1 MSIGTLIFDLPIQT
15 KNIVRSI
22 EKTNKK
28 IVNKTNSLV
37 FNETCLKE
45 KILPTYTN
53 IRTHDPAAREE
64 TITVKY
70 RYELIQR
77 QIKLINC
84 ELEKLKAEITENY
97 RKLSQDITNEQ
108 RHRNIL
114 DELHRLRDAHNNSV
128 KLRTLRKLNRL
139 YRGDICLPQYTDGYI
154 NLSSHSLDEK
164 QTELLNLGMNCH
176 VISKF
181 NKTKKKME
189 LELLY
194 ESLLKLKNENKIE
207 INPNMKEQLRA
218 EATKQRGTSKSS
230 ILTPA
235 LRQAAKNLRDND
247 QIVIRKA
254 DKSNLFVILNKTE
267 YLSKIND
274 ILSDDSKFCRIAR
287 DPTEQ
292 LQRKA
297 NKLIS
302 TANSVVGSKKLTPI
316 VGSYSPGYIY
326 GNVKNH
332 KEGNP
337 LRPIIS
343 QVTSPIYKT
352 AKELDT
358 IIKPYIP
365 KQFSVKSRDDFLEIL
380 RAARPSGLLASL
392 DVTSLFTNV
401 PTEETL
407 EIIAKHV
414 YSHPTLPAPQIP
426 KKILLDLLRLCTS
439 ESPFRTPDNKIYRQT
454 NGVAMG
460 SPLGPTFAEY
470 YMCEIENQVLSE
482 ELIKPELYCR
492 YVDDIFVV
500 VRDEVQLRN
509 LRMALEM
516 NSDLK
521 FTSELGQNRT
531 LPFLDILVQAENN
544 SFVTKVYRKPTD
556 VGRVLNAASEC
567 PERYKRSTIRALIQ
581 RAFKTCSSENDL
593 NTELRNCKRILVNNG
608 FANKTIDLEISKLRF
623 NQNRVNNESETDAN
637 VTTIYYEN
645 QMTSGYKADERI
657 VQSIV
662 HNNIVNRT
670 NHKIKL
676 LIYYKNKKIQ
686 NLVMNN
692 NPCKKTGVFQETN
705 VVYKFSCSREGCRL
719 LPNMDYIGLTTTTLS
734 RRLTC
739 HLQSGGPRNHLRE
752 AHNEAIT
759 RTVLEECT
767 SVVMRCP
774 DANRLAIAEALIIKD
789 RTPAINLQTTGFVRT
804 LRLFSE

>member
-1 MSIGTLIFDLPIQT
+1 
-15 KNIVRSI
+15 
-22 EKTNKK
+22 
-28 IVNKTNSLV
+28 
-37 FNETCLKE
+37 
-45 KILPTYTN
+45 
-53 IRTHDPAAREE
+53 
-64 TITVKY
+64 
-70 RYELIQR
+70 
-77 QIKLINC
+77 
-84 ELEKLKAEITENY
+84 
-97 RKLSQDITNEQ
+97 
-108 RHRNIL
+108 
-114 DELHRLRDAHNNSV
+114 
-128 KLRTLRKLNRL
+128 
-139 YRGDICLPQYTDGYI
+139 
-154 NLSSHSLDEK
+154 
-164 QTELLNLGMNCH
+164 
-176 VISKF
+176 
-181 NKTKKKME
+181 ME

-207 INPNMKEQLRA
+207 INPNLKDQLRA
-218 EATKQRGTSKSS
+218 EATKQRGTSASS

-235 LRQAAKNLRDND
+235 LREAAKNLRDND

-254 DKSNLFVILNKTE
+254 DKSNLFVILDKTE

-274 ILSDDSKFCRIAR
+274 ILSDDSKFCRITR

-302 TANSVVGSKKLTPI
+302 TANSVVGSRKLTPI
-316 VGSYSPGYIY
+316 VGSYSPGYLY

-407 EIIAKHV
+407 EIIGKHV
-414 YSHPTLPAPQIP
+414 YSHPTLPAPSIP

-470 YMCEIENQVLSE
+470 YMCEIENRVLSD
-482 ELIKPELYCR
+482 ELNKPELYCR

-500 VRDEVQLRN
+500 VRDEEQLMN
-509 LRMALEM
+509 LRMAFEM

-521 FTSELGQNRT
+521 FTYELGQNRT
-531 LPFLDILVQAENN
+531 LPFLDILVQAKNN
-544 SFVTKVYRKPTD
+544 SYVTKVYRKPTD
-556 VGRVLNAASEC
+556 VGRVLNADSEC

-593 NTELRNCKRILVNNG
+593 NMELRNCKRILVNNG
-608 FANKTIDLEISKLRF
+608 FTNRTIDTEISKLRMY
-623 NQNRVNNESETDAN
+623 QNRLNHEPETDAN

-657 VQSIV
+657 LHSIV
-662 HNNIVNRT
+662 HNNIVNVT
-670 NHKIKL
+670 NNKIKL

-705 VVYKFSCSREGCRL
+705 VVYKFSCNREGCRL

-739 HLQSGGPRNHLRE
+739 HLQSGGPKNHLME
-752 AHNEAIT
+752 AHNETIT